1 MFADCINTAGHRGK
15 CETVLVNSAYLE
27 GQQERNVPVAG
38 YYEVNFTT
46 RGPNLCNLQSNPL
59 FFEDI

>member
-15 CETVLVNSAYLE
+15 CETVSVNSTKFG
-27 GQQERNVPVAG
+27 GQQERSIPVAG
-38 YYEVNFTT
+38 YYEVNFET
-46 RGPNLCNLQSNPL
+46 REPNLCSLELYPL